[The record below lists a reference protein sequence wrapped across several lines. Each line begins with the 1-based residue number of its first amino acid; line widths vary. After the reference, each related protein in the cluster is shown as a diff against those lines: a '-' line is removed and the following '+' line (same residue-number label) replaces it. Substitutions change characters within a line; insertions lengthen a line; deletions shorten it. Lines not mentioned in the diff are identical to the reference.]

1 MNKKVKHCK
10 YSDSCFTCPKDDCV
24 INAHDICNVNKTE
37 YDIYERDH
45 LKEVK
50 RKGNYKSVESKYR
63 QSNGRLCVY

>member
-1 MNKKVKHCK
+1 MNKQIQHCK

-24 INAHDICNVNKTE
+24 INSHDICNVNKTE

-50 RKGNYKSVESKYR
+50 RKGNYKKC
-63 QSNGRLCVY
+63 QK

>member
-1 MNKKVKHCK
+1 MNKKIRHCK

-63 QSNGRLCVY
+63 